1 MITKCISTLQGD
13 CVTTA
18 EISHSDNGQVVLK
31 VVSKLGDAEHT
42 HVVTVGSEDGRDLVA
57 SLSEN
62 ELKNHLQSHLD
73 KVRAHAADVLAGRA
87 KVAKIVEGLN

>member
-42 HVVTVGSEDGRDLVA
+42 HTTTIGAEDGKDLVA

-73 KVRAHAADVLAGRA
+73 RVRAHAADVLAGRA
-87 KVAKIVEGLN
+87 KVSKIAAELI